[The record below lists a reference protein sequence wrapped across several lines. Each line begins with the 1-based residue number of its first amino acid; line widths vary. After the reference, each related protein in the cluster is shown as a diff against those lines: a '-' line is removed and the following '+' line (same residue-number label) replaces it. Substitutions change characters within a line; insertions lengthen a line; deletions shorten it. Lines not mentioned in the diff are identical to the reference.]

1 MKVIVTGRRGGKTTQ
16 AIKLAAE
23 HFAYIVCRSLNEAHR
38 IAEQA
43 REMRLDIPLPI
54 TYSEFLKGNF
64 YGFGVKAFVVE
75 DVEFML
81 QHYFAKHVPIVG
93 VTLTEEE

>member
-1 MKVIVTGRRGGKTTQ
+1 
-16 AIKLAAE
+16 
-23 HFAYIVCRSLNEAHR
+23 
-38 IAEQA
+38 
-43 REMRLDIPLPI
+43 MRLDIPLPI